1 MAASLEKHP
10 NSNANKKSCPSL
22 SELSRVEEGEQTHIC
37 ASPEMPALKTSKGVR
52 V

>member
-10 NSNANKKSCPSL
+10 NSNANKKICPSQ
-22 SELSRVEEGEQTHIC
+22 SELSRVEEGEQTHVC
-37 ASPEMPALKTSKGVR
+37 APLEMPAVKTSKETR